1 MGGVDFI
8 VIVVIKIK
16 VEFGEIFNGR
26 ILLCKYVMVLKCV
39 FKFKYFNYV
48 MELFEVVYIL
58 IKNFK
63 RNIYKLNIFIS

>member
-26 ILLCKYVMVLKCV
+26 ILLCNYLLILRC
-39 FKFKYFNYV
+39 FNNLRYFIYV
-48 MELFEVVYIL
+48 MELVEDLSIL
-58 IKNFK
+58 IKNCK
-63 RNIYKLNIFIS
+63 RNKNKYLYF